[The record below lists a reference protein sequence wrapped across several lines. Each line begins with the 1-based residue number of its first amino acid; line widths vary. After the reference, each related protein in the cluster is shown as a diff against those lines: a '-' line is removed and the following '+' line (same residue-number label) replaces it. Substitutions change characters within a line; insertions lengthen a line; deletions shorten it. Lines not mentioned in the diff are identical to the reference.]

1 MQKNQL
7 LDLQQHFDVTGDP
20 SIMFTRKA
28 VVDQTYIKNSE
39 IIFKYIVGVD
49 DSQLYPFSMCQEMP
63 TGLYTGWVLDTNSQN
78 FEARTNKSRTLET
91 MVLSYLQSQRAERTI
106 ESYYTTWKQK
116 KIDCLSSNVLCA
128 YCSIRSHGLLFQFLS
143 MSRSSKKPLRSQ
155 RREC

>member
-49 DSQLYPFSMCQEMP
+49 DSQLYPFSMCQEMA

-78 FEARTNKSRTLET
+78 FEARTNKSRTLENL
-91 MVLSYLQSQRAERTI
+91 VLSYEPI
-106 ESYYTTWKQK
+106 YG
-116 KIDCLSSNVLCA
+116 
-128 YCSIRSHGLLFQFLS
+128 SI
-143 MSRSSKKPLRSQ
+143 
-155 RREC
+155 